1 MKILHCCLAAF
12 YIDEY
17 SYQENILPKFHKKQ
31 GHDVRILASTE
42 TYNSNV
48 QLSYVEPSSYFTS
61 DDISITRVAYV
72 NWLPKVLSRKLRVYK
87 GIKTQLNDFKPDVI
101 FMHDC
106 QFLSILTFAKYA
118 RKNPVKIYVD
128 SHTDFVNSGK
138 NWISKNIL
146 HKIIYKYCAKKIE
159 KYTTKYYGTLHLRN
173 EFLKDVYSIEP
184 SKIELLPFGADD
196 SLFNWNEK
204 QEIRTEL
211 RIQLNISDE
220 TLVFITGGKIDR
232 RKNIHLLLTVWNELK
247 HDNKL
252 SNTKLILFGKPNEE
266 MKSEVEQL
274 IKGQDII
281 YIDWLASKEIHKYF
295 FASDLALFPGTHS
308 VLWEE
313 AVGLGLPCVF
323 KKWEGIQH
331 VDLGGNCMF
340 IEEVNGSSIKDV
352 LLKISEDKSTFE
364 EMKEKAELLGP
375 KKFIYSEIARR
386 SIESSIRQ

>member
-12 YIDEY
+12 YIDNY

-48 QLSYVEPSSYFTS
+48 ELSYIEPSSYSTS
-61 DDISITRVAYV
+61 DDISITRIGYIK
-72 NWLPKVLSRKLRVYK
+72 WLPKTVARKLRIYK
-87 GIKTQLNDFKPDVI
+87 GVKQYLDTFMPDVI

-106 QFLSILTFAKYA
+106 QFLSILTFSNYAK
-118 RKNPVKIYVD
+118 KNKVTIYID

-138 NWISKNIL
+138 SWVSKYIL
-146 HKIIYKYCAKKIE
+146 HKIIYKFCAKKIE
-159 KYTTKYYGTLHLRN
+159 SYTARFYGTLPLRN
-173 EFLKDVYSIEP
+173 EFLKNVYGLEP

-211 RIQLNISDE
+211 RKKLNIADD

-232 RKNIHLLLTVWNELK
+232 RKNIHLLLKVWNELK
-247 HDNKL
+247 DNNNL
-252 SNTKLILFGKPNEE
+252 PNTKLILFGKPNEE

-331 VDLGGNCMF
+331 VHLGGNCMF
-340 IEEVNGSSIKDV
+340 IEEVNSSSIKDV
-352 LLKISEDKSTFE
+352 LLKITEDKSTFE

-375 KKFIYSEIARR
+375 KTFIYSEIARR
-386 SIESSIRQ
+386 SIDSSIRQ

>member
-1 MKILHCCLAAF
+1 MKVLHCCLANF
-12 YIDEY
+12 YIDNY

-106 QFLSILTFAKYA
+106 QFLSILTFANYA
-118 RKNPVKIYVD
+118 KKHPVKIYVD

-159 KYTTKYYGTLHLRN
+159 KYTTKFYGTLPLRN

>member
-12 YIDEY
+12 YIDNY
-17 SYQENILPKFHKKQ
+17 SYQENILPKFHKNQ
-31 GHDVRILASTE
+31 GHNVRILASTE

-48 QLSYVEPSSYFTS
+48 ELSYIEPSSYTTL
-61 DDISITRVAYV
+61 DDISMTRIGYIK
-72 NWLPKVLSRKLRVYK
+72 WLPKTVARKLRIYK
-87 GIKTQLNDFKPDVI
+87 GVKQNLYTFKPDVI

-106 QFLSILTFAKYA
+106 QFLSILTFSNYAK
-118 RKNPVKIYVD
+118 KNKVTIYID

-138 NWISKNIL
+138 SWISKNIL
-146 HKIIYKYCAKKIE
+146 HKIIYKVCAKTIE
-159 KYTTKYYGTLHLRN
+159 KYTAKFYGTLPLRN
-173 EFLKDVYSIEP
+173 EFLKDVYAIEP

-211 RIQLNISDE
+211 RKILNIADD

-232 RKNIHLLLTVWNELK
+232 RKNIHLLLKVWNELK
-247 HDNKL
+247 DDNKL
-252 SNTKLILFGKPNEE
+252 PNTKLILFGRPNEE

-340 IEEVNGSSIKDV
+340 IEEVNDSSIKDV
-352 LLKISEDKSTFE
+352 LLKITEDKSTFE
-364 EMKEKAELLGP
+364 EMKEKAESLGP

>member
-12 YIDEY
+12 YIDNY

-48 QLSYVEPSSYFTS
+48 ELSYIEPSSYTTP
-61 DDISITRVAYV
+61 DDISITRIGYIKG
-72 NWLPKVLSRKLRVYK
+72 LPKTVARKLRIYK
-87 GIKTQLNDFKPDVI
+87 GVKQNLYTFKPDVI

-118 RKNPVKIYVD
+118 QKNKVKIYID

-138 NWISKNIL
+138 SWISKNIL
-146 HKIIYKYCAKKIE
+146 HKIIYKFCAKSIE
-159 KYTTKYYGTLHLRN
+159 KYTTKFYGTLPLRN
-173 EFLKDVYSIEP
+173 DFLKEVYDIDP
-184 SKIELLPFGADD
+184 KKVTLLPFGADD
-196 SLFNWNEK
+196 SLFNWDEK
-204 QEIRTEL
+204 QDIRTTL
-211 RIQLNISDE
+211 RAKLNISE
-220 TLVFITGGKIDR
+220 EAFVFITGGKIDR
-232 RKNIHLLLTVWNELK
+232 RKNIHLLLKAWNELK
-247 HDNKL
+247 QEDKL
-252 SNTKLILFGKPNEE
+252 PYSKLILFGKANED

-281 YIDWLASKEIHKYF
+281 YIDWLASKEIHKYY

-313 AVGLGLPCVF
+313 AVGLGLPCIF

-331 VDLGGNCMF
+331 VDLGGNSIL
-340 IEEVNGSSIKDV
+340 IEEVNIASIKDI
-352 LLKISEDKSTFE
+352 LLRITNDKNLYN
-364 EMKEKAELLGP
+364 EMKVKAEILGP
-375 KKFIYSEIARR
+375 KTFIYSEIAKR
-386 SIESSIRQ
+386 SIE

>member
-12 YIDEY
+12 YIDNY

-42 TYNSNV
+42 TYNSKV
-48 QLSYVEPSSYFTS
+48 ELSYIEPSSYSTP
-61 DDISITRVAYV
+61 DDISITRVGYI
-72 NWLPKVLSRKLRVYK
+72 NWIPKSIARKLRIYK
-87 GIKTQLNDFKPDVI
+87 NVKQNLYTFKPDVI

-106 QFLSILTFAKYA
+106 QFLSVLTFSNYAK
-118 RKNPVKIYVD
+118 KNKVTIYID

-138 NWISKNIL
+138 NWISRNIL
-146 HKIIYKYCAKKIE
+146 HKIIYKFCAKTIE
-159 KYTTKYYGTLHLRN
+159 KHTTKFYGTLPLRN
-173 EFLKDVYSIEP
+173 EFLKDIYAIES

-204 QEIRTEL
+204 QVIRTEL
-211 RIQLNISDE
+211 RKQLKITDD

-232 RKNIHLLLTVWNELK
+232 RKNIHVLLKIWSELK
-247 HDNKL
+247 QKNQL
-252 SNTKLILFGKPNEE
+252 PNSKLIIFGKPNEE
-266 MKSEVEQL
+266 MKIEIEQL
-274 IKGQDII
+274 IVGSDII
-281 YIDWLASKEIHKYF
+281 YIDWISSNEIHKYF
-295 FASDLALFPGTHS
+295 FASDIAFFPGTHS

-340 IEEVNGSSIKDV
+340 IEEFNGSSIKDI
-352 LLKISEDKSTFE
+352 LLKIIKNKSIFE
-364 EMKEKAELLGP
+364 ELKEKAELLGP
-375 KKFIYSEIARR
+375 KTFIYSEIAKR
-386 SIESSIRQ
+386 SIDTSIRQ

>member
-1 MKILHCCLAAF
+1 MRILHCCLAVF
-12 YIDEY
+12 YIDNY
-17 SYQENILPKFHKKQ
+17 SYQENILPKFHKNQ

-48 QLSYVEPSSYFTS
+48 ELNYVEPSSYSTKE
-61 DDISITRVAYV
+61 DISITRVGYLK
-72 NWLPKVLSRKLRVYK
+72 WLPKAIARKLRIYK
-87 GIKTQLNDFKPDVI
+87 GIKQHLNMFMPDVI

-106 QFLSILTFAKYA
+106 QFLSIITFANYA
-118 RKNPVKIYVD
+118 KKHEVTIYID

-138 NWISKNIL
+138 SWVSKNIL
-146 HKIIYKYCAKKIE
+146 HKIIYKFCAKTIE
-159 KYTTKYYGTLHLRN
+159 KYTTKFYGTLPLRN
-173 EFLKDVYSIEP
+173 DFLKEVYNIEP

-204 QEIRTEL
+204 QVIRTKL
-211 RIQLNISDE
+211 RKELNISDE

-232 RKNIHLLLTVWNELK
+232 RKNIHLLLKVWGELK
-247 HDNKL
+247 RENKL
-252 SNTKLILFGKPNEE
+252 PHTKMILFGKPNVE
-266 MKSEVEQL
+266 MKSEVEEL
-274 IKGQDII
+274 IKGHDII
-281 YIDWLASKEIHKYF
+281 YIDWLASHEIHKYF

-340 IEEVNGSSIKDV
+340 IDHDTDRSIKDI
-352 LLKISEDKSTFE
+352 LLKITEDKSTFKH
-364 EMKEKAELLGP
+364 MKEKAELLGP
-375 KKFIYSEIARR
+375 KTFIYSEISRR
-386 SIESSIRQ
+386 SIESSLRK